1 MIVRSARPE
10 DGPGIA
16 ALIGRASPHLDEK
29 GYPASLLPEDMV
41 VLVAEAD
48 GNGAVVGW
56 VEGVLDG
63 VYEGSGSP
71 APPPHGYV
79 LAVVVDPGW
88 RRRGVG
94 RGLLEGF
101 VDRARA
107 AGVEWVF
114 LLPEEGEGAE
124 GRVEFFLRCGF
135 TPVHDPDREWP
146 AMGRWTRD
154 AG

>member
-1 MIVRSARPE
+1 MIVRSALPG

-16 ALIGRASPHLDEK
+16 ALIGRASPHLDKK

-48 GNGAVVGW
+48 GAVAGW

-63 VYEGSGSP
+63 VYEGAGSP
-71 APPPHGYV
+71 VPPPHGYV

-101 VDRARA
+101 VARARE

-114 LLPEEGEGAE
+114 LLPEEGEGAR

-135 TPVHDPDREWP
+135 TPVDDPGSERL
-146 AMGRWTRD
+146 AMGRWTRG